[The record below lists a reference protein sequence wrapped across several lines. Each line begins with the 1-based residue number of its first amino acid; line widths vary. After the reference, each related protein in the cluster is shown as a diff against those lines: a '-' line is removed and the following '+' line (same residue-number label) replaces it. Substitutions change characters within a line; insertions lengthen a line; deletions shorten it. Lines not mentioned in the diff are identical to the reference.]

1 MEYKNISVKIVADS
15 ISPQGIRLTTY
26 ELQYPRY
33 IHAEIMTHRVFSRN
47 AQSSR
52 AVPVKK
58 ALEMECVTPIVW
70 GKNVAG
76 MSSVEELE
84 DVQLESAKALWD
96 EAVNV
101 TKIFSSRLAEQ
112 GLHKQWVNRMTEWF
126 SPIKVVVTA
135 TEWDNFF
142 WLRIDPE
149 AAQPEIVEL
158 ARKMRG
164 EMYNSTPQLLQPGEW
179 HLPYITTWREGETV
193 VYNVEVP
200 DSPASRWAHVP
211 KEVDLETAK
220 KVSAGCCAAV
230 SYRNNPSIEKCLEI
244 WDKLFS
250 GPKPHLSPV
259 EHQATPMIQA
269 EHNVYE
275 GKTPLE
281 EGITS
286 YSSDLYCY
294 SGNLRG
300 WVQLRQVI

>member
-15 ISPQGIRLTTY
+15 ISPQGVRLTTY
-26 ELQYPRY
+26 ELEYPRY

-58 ALEMECVTPIVW
+58 ALEMESVTPIIW
-70 GKNVAG
+70 GVNKAG
-76 MSSVEELE
+76 MSSEEELE
-84 DVQLESAKALWD
+84 GFKLEAAKQCWE
-96 EAVNV
+96 EAVN
-101 TKIFSSRLAEQ
+101 TNKIFSSRLAEI
-112 GLHKQWVNRMTEWF
+112 GLHKQWANRMIEWF

-135 TEWDNFF
+135 TEWENFF
-142 WLRIDPE
+142 WLRDDSE

-158 ARKMRG
+158 ARKMK
-164 EMYNSTPQLLQPGEW
+164 EAMDDSEPMKLDPGEW
-179 HLPYITTWREGETV
+179 HLPYLEREFYDDELGYFFEG
-193 VYNVEVP
+193 
-200 DSPASRWAHVP
+200 
-211 KEVDLETAK
+211 KMLDLETAK